1 MKKIIVLHEKDNV
14 ATALIDLKLG
24 EVAVVR
30 DENIILKMDIDFE
43 HKFALEDIDKGTE
56 VIKYGISIGVA
67 YKDIKKGEHVHMQ
80 NLRSLQ
86 DESDADKD
94 DWSNRIV

>member
-1 MKKIIVLHEKDNV
+1 MKKIIVLHENDNV
-14 ATALIDLKLG
+14 ATALIDLSAG
-24 EVAVVR
+24 ELISIR
-30 DENIILKMDIDFE
+30 GEEISMINDINFE
-43 HKFALEDIDKGTE
+43 HKFALEDIDKGTQ

-67 YKDIKKGEHVHMQ
+67 YKDIKKGDHVHMQ